1 MIGKKEVLCTVSRM
15 SIEPHSPK
23 CPQSAAGLDEVV
35 ASFSI
40 WNLAMVALL
49 AIAMVAVLSDSEA
62 ARRGREAG
70 HVIESSLI
78 DINSASL
85 NELDSLPGIGPALA
99 QAIFQARPFDSV
111 EELARVHGIGR
122 KTIERLRPLIQT
134 IQVQADSGQA
144 SNHKSR

>member
-1 MIGKKEVLCTVSRM
+1 MIGKKEVLCTVPRM
-15 SIEPHSPK
+15 SIKPHSPK
-23 CPQSAAGLDEVV
+23 CPQSAAGLDVVV
-35 ASFSI
+35 ASSSI

-49 AIAMVAVLSDSEA
+49 AIAMTAVLSDSEA
-62 ARRGREAG
+62 ARRGCEAG

-85 NELDSLPGIGPALA
+85 NELDSLPGIGPKLA

-122 KTIERLRPLIQT
+122 KTIERLLPLIQA
-134 IQVQADSGQA
+134 IRVQTDPGQGLKH
-144 SNHKSR
+144 SSR